1 MDDHTLLVATDYLN
15 FMQDLK
21 KIDHPSI
28 KNFVVEFDQLFLAN
42 DRLQKGIKNENHP
55 PRPCHFPLF
64 EKSQIQNF
72 LQRADFKVPQ
82 NASSSQHFE
91 FIREIIDVNIPVQ
104 ITLQDLFRISEK
116 GLQKNLNEVH
126 RLLEAGQKKEALDL
140 LRILILYAPEYPHL
154 WIIKGVLNYLDNQ
167 PNEAVLSLL
176 IALYQSPLA
185 LHSLIPLLYVLHQT
199 NHHDYIPFRAWFH
212 QHKYK
217 SYTDYDTPKHFKELF
232 QKDHEIS
239 SNDELLNSLPKGIG
253 NRYSFPTMKEE
264 IDHLLKD
271 NFPQGLYEVSQ
282 TIFDDRFETLSQE
295 IKDPTL
301 RFFLKITKKNPKEID
316 KEISHQNLYLYSL
329 ALASRGF
336 FLGLKIPYLGYAD
349 AKTETVYLMK
359 DLLSASLLLSLFHAL
374 MILLKDDSIKE
385 MDGQEENIK
394 KLAYLSSNVLPLA
407 RLLNEGKVIDA
418 LIIDIIERI

>member
-1 MDDHTLLVATDYLN
+1 MDDHSLSIATDYLN

-28 KNFVVEFDQLFLAN
+28 KNFVVEFDQLFSAN
-42 DRLQKGIKNENHP
+42 DRLEKRIHTDSKSMKP
-55 PRPCHFPLF
+55 SPFPLF
-64 EKSQIQNF
+64 EKDQIQKF
-72 LQRADFKVPQ
+72 LERADFKVQ
-82 NASSSQHFE
+82 ESASSSQYFE
-91 FIREIIDVNIPVQ
+91 FIREIVDVNVPVQ

-126 RLLEAGQKKEALDL
+126 RLLGLSQKKEALDL
-140 LRILILYAPEYPHL
+140 LAILILYAPEYPHL
-154 WIIKGVLNYLDNQ
+154 WIIKGILNYLENK
-167 PNEAVLSLL
+167 PNEAILSLL

-199 NHHDYIPFRAWFH
+199 NHIDYLPFKTWFH
-212 QHKYK
+212 QHKDK

-232 QKDHEIS
+232 QKEHEIS
-239 SNDELLNSLPKGIG
+239 SNEELFNSMPKGIG
-253 NRYSFPTMKEE
+253 NRYSYSTMKEE
-264 IDHLLKD
+264 IDHLKKD
-271 NFPQGLYEVSQ
+271 KFPQGLHEMSQ
-282 TIFDDRFETLSQE
+282 IIFDDRFEILSQE

-336 FLGLKIPYLGYAD
+336 FLGLKTPYLGYAD
-349 AKTETVYLMK
+349 AKTEGIYPMK

-374 MILLKDDSIKE
+374 LILLKTDSIDRSDQQVKIE
-385 MDGQEENIK
+385 

-407 RLLNEGKVIDA
+407 RLLGEGKVIDA

>member
-1 MDDHTLLVATDYLN
+1 MEDPTLLIATDYLN

-28 KNFVVEFDQLFLAN
+28 QNFVLEFDQLFSAN
-42 DRLQKGIKNENHP
+42 NRLQKGIKTEAHP
-55 PRPCHFPLF
+55 TISFPF
-64 EKSQIQNF
+64 PPFDKGQIQSF
-72 LQRADFKVPQ
+72 LERADYKVQESGSP
-82 NASSSQHFE
+82 NRHFE
-91 FIREIIDVNIPVQ
+91 FIRQIVDVNVPVQ

-126 RLLEAGQKKEALDL
+126 KLLEAGQKKEALDL
-140 LRILILYAPEYPHL
+140 LSILILYAPEYPHL
-154 WIIKGVLNYLDNQ
+154 WIIKGVLNYLDKR
-167 PNEAVLSLL
+167 PNEAILSLL

-199 NHHDYIPFRAWFH
+199 NHSDYLPFKTWFH
-212 QHKYK
+212 QHKDK

-232 QKDHEIS
+232 QKEHEIS
-239 SNDELLNSLPKGIG
+239 SDEELFNSLPKGIG
-253 NRYSFPTMKEE
+253 NRYSYSTMKDE
-264 IDHLLKD
+264 IEHLLKD
-271 NFPQGLYEVSQ
+271 KFPQGLYKMSQ

-336 FLGLKIPYLGYAD
+336 FLGLKIPYLGYTD
-349 AKTETVYLMK
+349 AQTETIYLMR

-374 MILLKDDSIKE
+374 LILLKDESIK
-385 MDGQEENIK
+385 GTSVQVENIK

-407 RLLNEGKVIDA
+407 RLLGEGKVIDA